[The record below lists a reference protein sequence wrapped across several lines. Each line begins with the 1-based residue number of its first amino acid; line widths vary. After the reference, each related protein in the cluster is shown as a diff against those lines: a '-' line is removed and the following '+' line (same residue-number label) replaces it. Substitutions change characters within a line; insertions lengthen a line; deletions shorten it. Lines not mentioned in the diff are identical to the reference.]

1 MATRGRPKLY
11 TGKRFEHIVE
21 LVREHGA
28 LKTTEILRA
37 PGNRCISRLR
47 DKRVFPSALP
57 ISFPTILRI
66 AKDGGL
72 VLSLGRRPSGVSA
85 ETDNSAPV
93 PAMEQADTET
103 VTG

>member
-21 LVREHGA
+21 LVKEHGA
-28 LKTTEILRA
+28 LKTTQILR
-37 PGNRCISRLR
+37 SRSDAAIAALR
-47 DKRVFPSALP
+47 DKRVFPNRLS

-72 VLSLGRRPSGVSA
+72 VLSLGRRPSEVSA

-93 PAMEQADTET
+93 PANTEQETEM